1 MLMQL
6 PLHIKTVDDAKKIID
21 EIDYAKHCDG
31 INDPKFHQ
39 LVIKHKGRF
48 FDHCGKLGCFFM
60 HCSLRQLVA

>member
-6 PLHIKTVDDAKKIID
+6 PLHIKTVDDAMKIIN
-21 EIDYAKHCDG
+21 EIDNAKDCDG

-48 FDHCGKLGCFFM
+48 FDRCGKL
-60 HCSLRQLVA
+60 